1 MHGFPAAD
9 DQATAVATQALV
21 EFYQR
26 LSDELD
32 TAIGRGGQRVEYV
45 PVENEIRRIRSWR
58 AELLRLMRCCQ
69 RSAGRV

>member
-1 MHGFPAAD
+1 MQGFPAAD

-32 TAIGRGGQRVEYV
+32 TAIGRGEQRVEYV
-45 PVENEIRRIRSWR
+45 PVENKY
-58 AELLRLMRCCQ
+58 AEYVPGAPSCF
-69 RSAGRV
+69 S